1 MFTWL
6 LHRKYV
12 VDGALYTI
20 SLCLLI
26 VVRDLLLGSLPQ
38 IAFHIIFVALVFGV
52 YLGIARATGLYAGY
66 TYERLLDEWKVFTHT
81 VALTGVVVSV
91 WLMLFRTE
99 SSRLLLV
106 GALCLLWLGGSVARL
121 VFKRIQMRKASQGE
135 IFDRVYIAGSF
146 PSRSPLYRAF
156 GLDLVAFGNEKDVR
170 PGLTIAL
177 RGNKTL
183 LPLLGRLL
191 QTGCDVYVDPY
202 MFTGERSEVLF
213 QSILCRAKMLQTTR
227 FERVLRRVVDCAAS
241 AGALTVL
248 SPFIACIRLYESIAP
263 ATAVFFTQERVGYLG
278 KRFKIWKIR
287 SMSEVYTEGEVSK
300 RVTVLGKVLRRFS
313 LDELPQMWNIF
324 KGDMSIIGPRPE
336 LVELTH
342 DYVAWERLRLSVK
355 PGLTGLWQVSG
366 RKDVPLQEHIE
377 LDLYYIL
384 TRSVW
389 TDLKII
395 MYTIPLV
402 ILGRGAY

>member
-6 LHRKYV
+6 LHRKFI
-12 VDGALYTI
+12 VDGFVYTI
-20 SLCLLI
+20 SLCVLL
-26 VVRDLLLGSLPQ
+26 VLRDLILPPLPYPT
-38 IAFHIIFVALVFGV
+38 FHIVFVALVFGI
-52 YLGIARATGLYAGY
+52 YLGVAQSTGLYTGY

-81 VALTGVVVSV
+81 VALTAVAVAV
-91 WLMLFRTE
+91 WLMLFKTE
-99 SSRLLLV
+99 SSRFLLV
-106 GALCLLWLGGSVARL
+106 GALCALWVGGSLTRL
-121 VFKRIQMRKASQGE
+121 AFKRIQVRRASQGE

-146 PSRSPLYRAF
+146 PARSPLYRAF

-183 LPLLGRLL
+183 LPLLCRLL
-191 QTGCDVYVDPY
+191 QSGCDVYVDPY

-213 QSILCRAKMLQTTR
+213 RSVMCRASKLTVSR
-227 FERVLRRVVDCAAS
+227 SERMLRRAVDCIVS
-241 AGALTVL
+241 LPALMVL
-248 SPFIACIRLYESIAP
+248 SPVIACIRLYESIAP
-263 ATAVFFTQERVGYLG
+263 VTTVFFTQERVGYLG
-278 KRFKIWKIR
+278 RRFKIWKIR
-287 SMSEVYTEGEVSK
+287 SMSEVGVESEGVK
-300 RVTVLGKVLRRFS
+300 RVTTLGKVLRRFS
-313 LDELPQMWNIF
+313 LDELPQIWNIF

-342 DYVAWERLRLSVK
+342 EYLAWERLRLVVK

-377 LDLYYIL
+377 LDLYYIC
-384 TRSVW
+384 TRSFW
-389 TDLKII
+389 TDIKIVI
-395 MYTIPLV
+395 YTIPLV